1 MTEMFDEAYIQYLYC
16 NNDIDVRTPEK
27 FSYNKW
33 GICEE
38 TVQNW
43 LQTKRVVTN
52 LPLSYVISKDTN
64 PLTMDHC

>member
-1 MTEMFDEAYIQYLYC
+1 MANDTYINYLYC
-16 NNDIDVRTPEK
+16 KTDSDVSTPEK

-33 GICEE
+33 EICEE
-38 TVQNW
+38 TVKNW

-52 LPLSYVISKDTN
+52 LPLAYVISKDIN